1 MISIKLKKIMHNPDR
16 INVSIVNNSEV
27 KTSYDLNLS
36 FPEFEEFVKSVK
48 WIDKKF
54 KEHMKA
60 NHDQHSGSR

>member
-27 KTSYDLNLS
+27 ETSYDLNLS
-36 FPEFEEFVKSVK
+36 FSEFEEFVKSVK

-54 KEHMKA
+54 KEHTKV
-60 NHDQHSGSR
+60 NHDQHSGPR